1 MVSELAIDLTMDS
14 SRFAE
19 QPGTDQEL
27 LAKFKDMQEAQI
39 KSYLTAPDSETPIFS
54 GGQDTTETAPFKKPG
69 TPPMVRG
76 PAVKLRD
83 KFISFHKWEG
93 IVMKILGD
101 SFYAKLTSLFSDDP
115 DEEAE
120 FSLEDIP
127 ADDRPL
133 LQVGSVFYW
142 NVGYHDS
149 SIGQRSRSSIIRFRR
164 LPVWTR
170 RDIED
175 ARRRAA
181 EIADLLGW
189 EEPEIPSR
197 T

>member
-1 MVSELAIDLTMDS
+1 MASESATDLTINS
-14 SRFAE
+14 FLFAE
-19 QPGTDQEL
+19 QRETEQKF
-27 LAKFKDMQEAQI
+27 LAKFSNMQEAQI
-39 KSYLTAPDSETPIFS
+39 KSYLTAPGSETPVLS
-54 GGQDTTETAPFKKPG
+54 SGQDTTEIAPFKKAG

-76 PAVKLRD
+76 PAVELRD

-93 IVMKILGD
+93 IVTKIRRD
-101 SFYAKLTSLFSDDP
+101 SFYAKLTSLFSDDA

-120 FSLEDIP
+120 FSLEEIP

-149 SIGQRSRSSIIRFRR
+149 STGQRSRSSIIRFRR
-164 LPVWTR
+164 LPVWTK

-181 EIADLLGW
+181 EIGDFLGW
-189 EEPEIPSR
+189 KEPEIPSR

>member
-1 MVSELAIDLTMDS
+1 
-14 SRFAE
+14 
-19 QPGTDQEL
+19 
-27 LAKFKDMQEAQI
+27 MQEAQI
-39 KSYLTAPDSETPIFS
+39 KSYLTAPGSETPILS
-54 GGQDTTETAPFKKPG
+54 SGQDTTETAPFKKPG
-69 TPPMVRG
+69 IPPMVRG

-93 IVMKILGD
+93 IVTKIQGD

-120 FSLEDIP
+120 FSLEEIP

-149 SIGQRSRSSIIRFRR
+149 SMGQRSRSSIIRFRR
-164 LPVWTR
+164 LPVWTK

-181 EIADLLGW
+181 EIGDFLGW
-189 EEPEIPSR
+189 KEPGIPSR